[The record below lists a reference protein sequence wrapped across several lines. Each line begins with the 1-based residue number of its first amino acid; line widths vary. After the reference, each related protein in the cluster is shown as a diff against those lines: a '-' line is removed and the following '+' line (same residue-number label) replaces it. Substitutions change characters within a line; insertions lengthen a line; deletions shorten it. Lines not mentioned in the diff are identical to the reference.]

1 MKKVLSIVLSVVLAC
16 SCLMIS
22 ADAAYFRDLDI
33 VFVIDSTSSMVD
45 NIGRLQADMT
55 MYIDALENTR
65 KNYRVAIVDYRD
77 FAERSESEKDYPY
90 KVTLDFTEIVW
101 EMLDGVNSLDLGYGG
116 DGPETVCSA
125 LIDGLDQL
133 SWRENAAKAAILI
146 GDAPALD
153 PEPNT
158 GYTKKTAVNDLRYG
172 FVGIPDVAT
181 AKSARSHVQLFTI
194 AVISD
199 YIKDYEDEEYKRMVD
214 WIIDDFSYL
223 ADKTGGK
230 TFLADDEW
238 EITDCVLE
246 IIENIEEW
254 VVAPDEPIPTTLGT
268 KFEGVLDTVKTIFL
282 APFAFLY
289 MAFSKVVDSSS
300 AGFNSFLAFLER
312 IFVK

>member
-1 MKKVLSIVLSVVLAC
+1 MKKVLSIVLSVVFAC

-22 ADAAYFRDLDI
+22 ADAVYFKYLDL

-45 NIGRLQADMT
+45 NIDRLQADMT
-55 MYIDALENTR
+55 MYIDALEKTR

-77 FAERSESEKDYPY
+77 FAERSESKKDYPY
-90 KVTLDFTEIVW
+90 KITLDFTEIVGDI
-101 EMLDGVNSLDLGYGG
+101 LDGINSLDLGYGG
-116 DGPETVCSA
+116 DGPETICSA

-133 SWRENAAKAAILI
+133 SWREEAAKAAILI

-172 FVGIPDVAT
+172 FVGIPDIIT
-181 AKSARSHVQLFTI
+181 TGSKRSHVQLFTI

-199 YIKDYEDEEYKRMVD
+199 YIEDYEDEEYERMVD

-223 ADKTGGK
+223 AKKTGGK
-230 TFLADDEW
+230 SFLADDEW
-238 EITDCVLE
+238 EITDHVLE
-246 IIENIEEW
+246 IIGNIEEW
-254 VVAPDEPIPTTLGT
+254 IVDPDEPIPTTLGT

-282 APFAFLY
+282 APFVFLY
-289 MAFSKVVDSSS
+289 MVFSKVVDSSS

-312 IFVK
+312 VFVK